1 MNKTRLLT
9 IIAEATEITESS
21 HIQSKCHVCEKNGKN
36 RYYLYT
42 TDEYMDIDEGTH
54 FGTAC
59 DKCFDMIMKISD
71 YVDNIISNK
80 I

>member
-1 MNKTRLLT
+1 MNKTRLLS
-9 IIAEATEITESS
+9 IIAEATEITESDP
-21 HIQSKCHVCEKNGKN
+21 IRSKCHVCEKEGEN

-42 TDEYMDIDEGTH
+42 EDEYWDDDNGTH

-59 DKCFDMIMKISD
+59 DKCFDMIMKIND
-71 YVDNIISNK
+71 FVDKIISNK